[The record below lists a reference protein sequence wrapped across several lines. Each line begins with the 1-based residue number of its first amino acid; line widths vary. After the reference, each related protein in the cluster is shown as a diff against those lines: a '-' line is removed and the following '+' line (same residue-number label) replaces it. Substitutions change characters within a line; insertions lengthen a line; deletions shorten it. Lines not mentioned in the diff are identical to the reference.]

1 MNRDKKALL
10 DIEENRKFLLKT
22 RDFENNSE
30 SDESESESGDE
41 EEPDSGA
48 LSFVTLMKKVSK
60 SKELSKFRVD
70 IKKDPEPQKL
80 VLKLT
85 NLIFN
90 NEECKVAT
98 FRDVTKSR

>member
-1 MNRDKKALL
+1 MN
-10 DIEENRKFLLKT
+10 
-22 RDFENNSE
+22 FENDSESDESNSE
-30 SDESESESGDE
+30 SDEK
-41 EEPDSGA
+41 EPDSDSDSGA
-48 LSFVTLMKKVSK
+48 LSFVTLMEKVSK

-70 IKKDPEPQKL
+70 IKKDPEPKKL